1 MEKKNVYK
9 IVGAGTLLLALG
21 VWVYETFKKEKKQ
34 IANDQK
40 KIVDEIVE
48 VGGDPEKVVEQV
60 VESVEES
67 DRNFTKA
74 LFVSLNSP
82 GSGFN
87 TDFIDTDKVLPQENI
102 IHVTEDVAGDKRFLK
117 LLFEIP
123 NYSQEVGNYNK
134 ITFKI
139 ITRAIQ
145 DAGKYIMTKIFKLG
159 ERPAWS
165 STVVVLSY
173 SYLYQETPESPII
186 EKYRYFEIPK
196 KILEKA
202 YPGGEY
208 DSMRPRSERFYQ
220 DMNTPEGRSYL
231 DQVVGNDITRM
242 INRDAQRKAEA
253 DCDNLVMTENSLRL
267 KDVLLMHS
275 IGFPLEE
282 DGERLISLSQAADA
296 LEFLVDNDSDESK
309 RWFVIERRGQKGDIS
324 NAVLDS
330 FRYKGIL
337 FHAPNK
343 DGKFD
348 SLSRHYCMTGFNTV
362 GTCNIAAVFDQEE
375 AKREEEERLEKAA
388 AEARKKEAEMA
399 PASREALE
407 AMAAALGT
415 SVEKKKNDKKIGWS

>member
-9 IVGAGTLLLALG
+9 AVGAGTLLLALG
-21 VWVYETFKKEKKQ
+21 VWVYKTFKKEKKQ
-34 IANDQK
+34 IVEDQK
-40 KIVDEIVE
+40 KIVDEVVE
-48 VGGDPEKVVEQV
+48 VGGDPEKIIEEV

-74 LFVSLNSP
+74 LFLSLYSP

-87 TDFIDTDKVLPQENI
+87 TDFIDADKVLRQQENI

-159 ERPAWS
+159 EKPSWS

-208 DSMRPRSERFYQ
+208 DSMKPRAERFYQ
-220 DMNTPEGRSYL
+220 DTNTPEGRAYL
-231 DQVVGNDITRM
+231 DQIVGNDITRM

-253 DCDNLVMTENSLRL
+253 DGDNLVMTDKPL
-267 KDVLLMHS
+267 KINRFHLMHS

-282 DGERLISLSQAADA
+282 NGERLISLSQAIDA
-296 LEFLVDNDSDESK
+296 LEFLVDNYNDESK

-330 FRYKGIL
+330 FRYQGII

-343 DGKFD
+343 EGKFD
-348 SLSRHYCMTGFNTV
+348 SLSRHYCMNGLDTLEIW
-362 GTCNIAAVFDQEE
+362 NIASVFDPEE
-375 AKREEEERLEKAA
+375 AKREEEERLEKEAE
-388 AEARKKEAEMA
+388 EARKKEAAKA
-399 PASREALE
+399 PPSREALE

-415 SVEKKKNDKKIGWS
+415 SVEKKKNNKK